1 MWESLSLAAKVR
13 ASLGVKDL
21 NSTSSCMTY
30 EAMAP
35 KLGPRR
41 SIQSFTRTFPLT
53 LAPPPVEIRSLR
65 MFNREVLPAPEAP
78 MMYRTSPGRAKPLAS
93 LMILYVI
100 WLYPV
105 SSASCLEHLIFT
117 SYMMF
122 ENVSFT
128 IVSIEEFII
137 ISTYLSASLGLDL

>member
-21 NSTSSCMTY
+21 NSTSSYMTY

-41 SIQSFTRTFPLT
+41 SMQSFTRTFPLT
-53 LAPPPVEIRSLR
+53 LAPLPEEIRSLR

-78 MMYRTSPGRAKPLAS
+78 MIYNTSPGRAKPLAS

-100 WLYPV
+100 
-105 SSASCLEHLIFT
+105 
-117 SYMMF
+117 
-122 ENVSFT
+122 
-128 IVSIEEFII
+128 
-137 ISTYLSASLGLDL
+137 